1 MRLFLYYGIH
11 SFFNQLKKIFKSWV
25 LIFILACALIGGG
38 IGAGVGALSNAAE
51 EKAAQESEMTAEEE
65 SSEEDPEEIEV
76 EVPDFIDIA
85 ENKMNVSGV
94 ELVELIA
101 GLVILGI
108 FIFEILSADRNGSK
122 IFLPAD
128 VPLLFAAPLAPQ
140 TVLMFRIMT
149 QVGTALLASIY
160 LLFQLP
166 NLMLNVGLSLWQ
178 ALSIIAAWFLTII
191 IGKLIQVLLYT
202 VCSTRPGWKPYIHRV
217 LYGVLI
223 ALALGLIV
231 FYQTKGYLS
240 EGLLGI
246 VKGASDFLNA
256 PLTRFIPFW
265 GWIKGFV
272 RMAIEGNTA
281 MALLLLALCFAG
293 MAVLIIVIW
302 RVKADFY
309 EDAMA
314 KSEETAEVLAKAQE
328 EGSLYFRRRKKDRAD
343 SIRRDSMNKGSG
355 ANVFFFKAMYNRFRF
370 AHLKIMTKTSDTY
383 LIAGVAVALM
393 TRFMGES
400 DSLVPTALVLA
411 AISFFRSLGN
421 PLTRDAQMSYFTL
434 IPEKTA
440 KKLFYSVLGGTVNC
454 FLDLLIGMVAA
465 VLILGANPLHALMW
479 ILTIVSVDLYSSIIV
494 TFLDLSIPVHTAK
507 TIKQI
512 IQIMFIY
519 FGLIPD
525 AIIVAIA
532 LVLLDSA
539 TIAALGTVMVN
550 LTFAGLFFFLSVCAI
565 DYCFGK

>member
-1 MRLFLYYGIH
+1 MH
-11 SFFNQLKKIFKSWV
+11 
-25 LIFILACALIGGG
+25 
-38 IGAGVGALSNAAE
+38 
-51 EKAAQESEMTAEEE
+51 
-65 SSEEDPEEIEV
+65 
-76 EVPDFIDIA
+76 
-85 ENKMNVSGV
+85 VSGV

-140 TVLMFRIMT
+140 SVLMFRVMT
-149 QVGTALLASIY
+149 QVGTAILASIY

-178 ALSIIAAWFLTII
+178 ALSIIAAWILTII

-240 EGLLGI
+240 EGILGI
-246 VKGASDFLNA
+246 AKGASDFLNA
-256 PLTRFIPFW
+256 PVTRFIPFW

-272 RMAIEGNTA
+272 RMAVDGNTA
-281 MALLLLALCFAG
+281 MALLFLALCLAG

-314 KSEETAEVLAKAQE
+314 KSEETAEILAKAQE

-343 SIRRDSMNKGSG
+343 SIRRDGMVRGSG

-532 LVLLDSA
+532 LVLLESA